1 MEYYVVAN
9 KNETEFLFRR
19 QNSISTYLTMG
30 KVDIADALKFSNLAR
45 ARQCIQEYTE
55 NRLSGNIEQY
65 QILKI
70 QLNVVEEDIKPYEKY
85 LNFKFTTIQNEE
97 DITKEDIQS
106 MLMFKFGIDKDF
118 DYQLTMTNKRNRTHI
133 AKVKVTFKD

>member
-1 MEYYVVAN
+1 MEWYVVAN
-9 KNETEFLFRR
+9 KDKTEFLFRK

-30 KVDIADALKFSNLAR
+30 KINVAEALKFSDIVWAR
-45 ARQCIQEYTE
+45 KAIQDYTE

-70 QLNVVEEDIKPYEKY
+70 QVNIVEEDIKPYEKK
-85 LNFKFTTIQNEE
+85 FSFQFTTSQNEE

-133 AKVKVTFKD
+133 AKVKVTFKE